1 MSKYMYIKEI
11 KRKILNSNVY
21 FPQFF
26 THSHCTQKKK
36 KEKKKEE
43 DSWWHRVIWSYLH
56 ANCWPS
62 TFVQTSK
69 NKKTLCIG
77 AGCSSRF

>member
-1 MSKYMYIKEI
+1 MPKYMYIKEI

-36 KEKKKEE
+36 RKKK
-43 DSWWHRVIWSYLH
+43 
-56 ANCWPS
+56 
-62 TFVQTSK
+62 
-69 NKKTLCIG
+69 KKKIVGGIELYGHTYMLIVG
-77 AGCSSRF
+77 QVRLFRLQRIKKLYA